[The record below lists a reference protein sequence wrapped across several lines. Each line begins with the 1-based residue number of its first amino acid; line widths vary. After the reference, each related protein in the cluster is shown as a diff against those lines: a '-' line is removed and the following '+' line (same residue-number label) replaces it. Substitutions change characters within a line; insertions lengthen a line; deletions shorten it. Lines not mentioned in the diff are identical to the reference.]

1 MIIRP
6 EQLADRPAVRTVVGA
21 AFPMPAE
28 AQLVDQLRA
37 EGDAEISLV
46 AVDDDVIVGHVMFS
60 RMTAEFRALGLGPV
74 AVLPDRQRSGVGSL
88 LITQGLARAE
98 AGRGEVVLV
107 LAPRLTIGGSVSI
120 RRSRA
125 ASPRLTQVHIS
136 WR

>member
-1 MIIRP
+1 
-6 EQLADRPAVRTVVGA
+6 
-21 AFPMPAE
+21 
-28 AQLVDQLRA
+28 
-37 EGDAEISLV
+37 
-46 AVDDDVIVGHVMFS
+46 
-60 RMTAEFRALGLGPV
+60 MTAEFRALGLGPV

-98 AGRGEVVLV
+98 AGRWEVVLV

-136 WR
+136 WRWALRSRCRNYLARLTMLPRLPLWN